1 MKIMS
6 KITMIAL
13 LMVGIAFNSTAQ
25 DQGFIYGKITTIDNE
40 TYTGQLRWGKEEAF
54 WADQFNGTKGEN
66 EAYDYLSRD
75 DRNRLRD
82 RERNNGWRSFNT
94 NWNSRRSYDVT
105 HEFRIR
111 FGNISKLE
119 INRRSE
125 VELTLRNGETIFIE
139 DGSNDFGGQIVIM
152 DAELGKM
159 SFKWSRIDNIEFMAT
174 PSSLEA
180 KLGDPLYGTVTT
192 YAGEFTGYVQWDH
205 DERISTDILDGE
217 SRDGNLDIEFGNIK
231 SIERDRSGATVIT
244 KSGREL
250 YMRGTNDVNSG
261 NRGIIV
267 NTDFGRVD
275 IPWREFKKVE
285 FSETTGPALSYNDFD
300 SPKKVSG
307 TVLTMKGESI
317 SGSLIYDLDEE
328 YDFEMIQGDDDDI
341 EYFIPL
347 KYISKIIPKNY
358 DNSTIVLKSGKEIT
372 LGGSRDVSEDNDG
385 VVVLKG
391 SGNDSQYIF
400 WEDIKEITFNN

>member
-1 MKIMS
+1 M
-6 KITMIAL
+6 
-13 LMVGIAFNSTAQ
+13 
-25 DQGFIYGKITTIDNE
+25 
-40 TYTGQLRWGKEEAF
+40 
-54 WADQFNGTKGEN
+54 
-66 EAYDYLSRD
+66 
-75 DRNRLRD
+75 
-82 RERNNGWRSFNT
+82 
-94 NWNSRRSYDVT
+94 
-105 HEFRIR
+105 
-111 FGNISKLE
+111 
-119 INRRSE
+119 
-125 VELTLRNGETIFIE
+125 FIE
-139 DGSNDFGGQIVIM
+139 DGSNDFGGQIVVM

-159 SFKWSRIDNIEFMAT
+159 SFKWSRIDKIEFMAT
-174 PSSLEA
+174 PSSLDA

-244 KSGREL
+244 NSGREL

-275 IPWREFKKVE
+275 IPWREFKKVD
-285 FSETTGPALSYNDFD
+285 FSETAGPALGYNDFEN
-300 SPKKVSG
+300 PKKVTG
-307 TVLTMKGESI
+307 TVLTTKGESI
-317 SGSLIYDLDEE
+317 SGTLIYDLDEE

-347 KYISKIIPKNY
+347 KHISKIIPKNY

-385 VVVLKG
+385 IVVLKG

-400 WEDIKEITFNN
+400 WEDIKEITINN